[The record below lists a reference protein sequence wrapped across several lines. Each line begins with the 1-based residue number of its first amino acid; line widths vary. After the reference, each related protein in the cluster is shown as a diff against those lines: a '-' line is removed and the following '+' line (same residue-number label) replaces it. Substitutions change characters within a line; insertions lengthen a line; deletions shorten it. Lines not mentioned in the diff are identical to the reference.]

1 MEDFPNQPEIIT
13 GFVAVMGRPNV
24 GKSTLINALLGQKIA
39 AVSSRPQTT
48 RKRQMGILTIPPDAL
63 PPAILEELHRPIKSK
78 DDHDNS
84 ETSDVDEIG
93 AQIIFVDTPGV
104 HKPRHKLGELMNQ
117 EAAHTIEESD
127 AVLLVVDATELP
139 TDEDGMLFELLN
151 RMRRRRPVILAL
163 NKRDAVSPEAF
174 EENSRQFEAGLPQA
188 QAIPVS
194 ARHGDGLPELVQ
206 ALLKQLPA
214 GVPYFPPDQLTDLY
228 ERDIAADLIREAALQ
243 LLRDEVPHGIAIRID
258 QFTERGEEGAYIEAT
273 LFVERESHKG
283 IIIGQGGGMLK
294 KIGSVAR
301 QEIERMSG
309 RKVFLQLKVKVRKN
323 WRDDEKTLKSFGY

>member
-1 MEDFPNQPEIIT
+1 MEDFPNQSEIIT

-48 RKRQMGILTIPPDAL
+48 RKRQMGILTIPLGAL
-63 PPAILEELHRPIKSK
+63 PPEVLEELGHTTGTEDDPRQSK
-78 DDHDNS
+78 VMRVDD
-84 ETSDVDEIG
+84 TG

-127 AVLLVVDATELP
+127 AVLFVVDATEPP
-139 TDEDGMLFELLN
+139 TDEDGLLFDLIN
-151 RMRRRRPVILAL
+151 GMRRRRPVILAL
-163 NKRDAVSPEAF
+163 NKQDATSQEVFA
-174 EENSRQFEAGLPQA
+174 ENRRQFEAGLLQA

-194 ARHGDGLPELVQ
+194 ARYGNGLPELVQ
-206 ALLKQLPA
+206 ALLKLLPT
-214 GVPYFPPDQLTDLY
+214 GVPYFPTDQLTDLY

-258 QFTERGEEGAYIEAT
+258 QFTERGDEGAYIEAT

-283 IIIGQGGGMLK
+283 IVIGQGGGMLK

-323 WRDDEKTLKSFGY
+323 WRDDDKTLKSFGY